1 MGVVMVGVVRRS
13 GGCGHGGCS
22 EEVMVG
28 VVMVKC

>member
-1 MGVVMVGVVRRS
+1 MVGVVRRS

-28 VVMVKC
+28 VVRRSWWVY